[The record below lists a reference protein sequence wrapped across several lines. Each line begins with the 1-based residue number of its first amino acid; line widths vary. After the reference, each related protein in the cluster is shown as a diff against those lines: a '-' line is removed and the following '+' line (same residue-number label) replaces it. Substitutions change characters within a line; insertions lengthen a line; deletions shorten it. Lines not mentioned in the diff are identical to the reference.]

1 MGCEDVV
8 ARYVRV
14 LTAAERPNA
23 TGSILTEVRR
33 FEDSLGLSPIAML
46 RLRWTIE
53 DGPVAGGAESESTG
67 VLDIRERL
75 QAVE

>member
-14 LTAAERPNA
+14 LTAAERRSA
-23 TGSILTEVRR
+23 TGTVLMEVRR
-33 FEDSLGLSPIAML
+33 FEDALGLSPVAML
-46 RLRWTIE
+46 RLRWTID
-53 DGPVAGGAESESTG
+53 DGPAEAAAEGKSAG

-75 QAVE
+75 KAVE